1 MINKKFIFEKIKWPA
16 FLFFL
21 LSVILLLFFLSYI
34 DVKSNAVAEFNKQQM
49 ILAEQAA
56 TGINEFFE
64 TLEDE
69 MKFLVNMYD
78 VTELNENGQKILLDY
93 FNNKKPIL
101 SSISRMNT
109 EGKLIWLIPYN
120 EKLIGADISYQ
131 KHVQHVLKTQTS
143 TISDVFLAVQGY
155 RAIAYHY
162 PIIKNG
168 KFMGSMALLIDFRY
182 ISKKYLDNIT
192 IGETGYAWM
201 ISRDGIIL
209 HIPNQNLIGYS
220 VYDKFGGF
228 PEMIKT
234 SESMMRGEKGT
245 SDYRYDHVRDE
256 SVNLKLKHAAYTPV
270 NILNAHWSIAVA
282 TPEDYIISNVQGF
295 RNKAIIIVLLFIGI
309 GFVFIF
315 FARKNILLSNEIENR
330 KKNEIILKAQEENLR
345 VTLNSIGDAVIAADK
360 NGNISRM
367 NPAAEE
373 ITGLSFSAAEGKSIL
388 NIFSNIDWSI
398 GQKQNNPF
406 ELVLLKGE
414 KNVQFHD
421 IMFNRKDGS
430 CLEISGSYAAINDIT
445 DSILGSVLVFR
456 DVTEKNKIEKQ
467 LHQAQKMDVV
477 GQLAGGVAH
486 DFNNMLSGIMG
497 SAELLSY
504 ESGENSNFKHHI
516 EIIIES
522 ARRSSVLISRL
533 LSFSRK
539 GRTISSNIDIH
550 ELIKSAID
558 LLERSI
564 DKKIKIITSLDAEN
578 SFTVG
583 DPALLQNAIL
593 NLSINARDAMLDGGK
608 ILISTSNIYMDED
621 LIRQYSLSIESGHF
635 IEVKVSDSGSGISK
649 DIINKIFD
657 PFFTT
662 KPAGKGTGLGLS
674 SVYETMKDHKGGVA
688 VQSEPGAGA
697 IFRLFFPRGD
707 ANSGN
712 VKIPVSSI
720 VKGSGCILVVDD
732 EPILR
737 ETMQKILVSAG
748 YTVILAEDGISAIDI
763 YKLEKERIL
772 LVILDMIM
780 PKMSGSET
788 FLELMKISPEIKVI
802 FSSGFNNEGTTQDLL
817 NSGARGFIQKP
828 YQIADFTSL
837 VYDVIH
843 SEK

>member
-1 MINKKFIFEKIKWPA
+1 MIYKKLIYEKIKWPA
-16 FLFFL
+16 FPIFL
-21 LSVILLLFFLSYI
+21 ISVILLLFFLSYME
-34 DVKSNAVAEFNKQQM
+34 VKNNAVIEFNKQQM

-56 TGINEFFE
+56 SGITEFFNA
-64 TLEDE
+64 LEDE
-69 MKFLVNMYD
+69 MTFLLNMYD
-78 VTELNENGQKILLDY
+78 VAELNENGQKILLDY

-101 SSISRMNT
+101 SSISRMNAN
-109 EGKLIWLIPYN
+109 GKLEWLIPYN
-120 EKLIGADISYQ
+120 EKLIGTDISYQ
-131 KHVQHVLKTQTS
+131 KHVQHVLKTHTP
-143 TISDVFLAVQGY
+143 TISDVFMAVQGY
-155 RAIAYHY
+155 RAVAYHH

-168 KFMGSMALLIDFRY
+168 KFIGSMALLIDFRY

-192 IGETGYAWM
+192 IGDIGYAWM

-209 HIPNQNLIGYS
+209 NIPNQNIIGYS
-220 VYDKFGGF
+220 VYDKFDGF

-234 SESMMRGEKGT
+234 AESMMRGEKGT
-245 SDYRYDHVRDE
+245 SEYRYGHAGNENIKPR
-256 SVNLKLKHAAYTPV
+256 LKHAAYTPV

-282 TPEDYIISNVQGF
+282 TPEDYIVSNVQGF
-295 RNKAIIIVLLFIGI
+295 RNKAIIIVFLFIGI

-315 FARKNILLSNEIENR
+315 FAKKNIFLSNEIENR
-330 KKNEIILKAQEENLR
+330 KKNEIILKTQEENLR
-345 VTLNSIGDAVIAADK
+345 ITLNSIGDAVIATDK
-360 NGNISRM
+360 NGKISRM

-373 ITGLSFSAAEGKSIL
+373 ITGWSYSDAEGKSIL

-398 GQKQNNPF
+398 GLKNENPF
-406 ELVLLKGE
+406 ELVHLKIE

-421 IMFNRKDGS
+421 IDFIRKDGS
-430 CLEISGSYAAINDIT
+430 SIEISGSYASISDLSDA
-445 DSILGSVLVFR
+445 ILGSVLVFR

-504 ESGENSNFKHHI
+504 ESGDNSNFKHHI
-516 EIIIES
+516 DIIIES
-522 ARRSSVLISRL
+522 AKRSSVLISRL

-539 GRTISSNIDIH
+539 GRTFSRNIDIH
-550 ELIKSAID
+550 DLIKSAID

-578 SFTVG
+578 SYTIG
-583 DPALLQNAIL
+583 DSALLQNVIL
-593 NLSINARDAMLDGGK
+593 NLSINARDAMLDGG
-608 ILISTSNIYMDED
+608 IINISTSNIYLDNEI
-621 LIRQYSLSIESGHF
+621 IRKNSLSLEPGNY
-635 IEVKVSDSGSGISK
+635 IEVDVSDTGTGISK
-649 DIINKIFD
+649 DIISKIFD

-674 SVYETMKDHKGGVA
+674 SVYETMKDHKGAVI
-688 VQSEPGAGA
+688 VQSESGSGS
-697 IFRLFFPRGD
+697 IFKLFFLQGESNPLI
-707 ANSGN
+707 
-712 VKIPVSSI
+712 VKTPVSSI
-720 VKGSGCILVVDD
+720 IKGTGCILVVDD

-748 YTVILAEDGISAIDI
+748 YTVIIAEDGTSGIDI
-763 YKLEKERIL
+763 YKSEMDRIS

-788 FLELMKISPEIKVI
+788 FLELLKINPEVKVI

-817 NSGARGFIQKP
+817 NSGAKGFIQKP
-828 YQIADFTSL
+828 YQIAEFTGL
-837 VYDVIH
+837 VSDVIQ